1 MLIQFKGPISDIY
14 RYCEHIMQSMVNN
27 IPQIDLTLESSDSD
41 TATENEEIFYSF
53 SNSDTVDLKGFG
65 NNTTEQVQ
73 IDNDSQPKNNDSSSD
88 DAEISFTSNTDKEKL
103 DNLRLLQRVTTLKQ
117 KNDTDGQTTS
127 LVQLL
132 KSTLQD
138 VQDDSLDKTS
148 DNIEDFNK
156 NQNSSPTKI
165 HKTDMSLIEDIYYYS
180 SSDEKVSR
188 NISNNIQIKKHI
200 RRNKDKDKDK
210 DEKSIEVPSYT
221 ENQLKNTQF
230 DNSFNDQQLDS
241 NSTHSQQYE
250 QSSEPSTKK
259 NYTDQGIVKTENM
272 HVDSKFDTV
281 KNNFDMEKMQ
291 KKSLN
296 DNKNMQDDNNSNSLE
311 NNSILKESESL
322 QHTNAKPESLLSIKE
337 NPSIKKAI
345 GSLELQKNTITQNS
359 TEESHEI
366 NGYKEFNKS
375 SNIQVKIDNHKT
387 PKLSTALKVPLK
399 LDSIETLILD
409 SDSDNDTIIKNN
421 EIPSPVLS
429 KEKDSS
435 TRIASSS
442 KKRTH
447 DEIEESERIVINN
460 GDKKNDMRILKKQ
473 HLTDENNIK
482 NNRSDDAIIVLSDE
496 DNDISAENPKKISI
510 TAEEMKR
517 IHDEKIAKLVSEA
530 RENFEKCEKEYINKE
545 TELRKSFNLQKSTKE
560 ILLRKAKRKEFD
572 YKAAA
577 QKYRLLCES
586 INSNGKFVT
595 GSKQMLLEEA
605 KKTMERLNQAR
616 IEAKKKVETL
626 SNKISKVENE
636 LITLLAEK
644 NEVLTKAKNELA
656 LHRRDIAT
664 KDLIDKRKKLIEQ
677 QKSLQKIFEEGKVTQ
692 QSYSKLNK
700 EILDAL
706 NSLTNTD
713 QKVETQTVEAPL
725 APGIQNLSS
734 SLVSQPTI
742 QTRGYLYHKS
752 LEKALELLQQ
762 SSTRSAV
769 TKNLLSSHIRI
780 LKNFY
785 DEFMSAYPMTVKKLF
800 SVREST
806 ELLFTNGVKMPIV
819 FEMLEDFGI
828 EFKNNNI
835 LPISRRKE
843 YTKSIDIAK
852 QLVITSN
859 RDAANKSRLIELLN
873 KLLYL
878 RGQVDL
884 GKPPTYSVIYDIG
897 ASVVEL
903 IQQGLKMQKVFDVLK
918 SYETPMTTLEL
929 ATYYQKHINNLAV
942 SAQITP
948 DTGIRYTQWSLNG
961 ISNSR
966 ESSSIQSPFV
976 NSDTG
981 SIQQFHIG
989 NIHDVKE
996 QNQIRELL
1004 SSLKETESTIEGE
1017 ELTPDEMTVNLLKH
1031 QRMGLKW
1038 LVDVENSSKKGGIL
1052 ADDMGLGKTVQ
1063 AIALMLANR
1072 SSDKKRKTTLVVAP
1086 VSVLHVWQG
1095 EIKTKIKQ
1103 SAKFSTTIFGSSNG
1117 KVGHWRQLA
1126 HYDVVLISYQT
1137 LANELKRHWPA
1148 KLETDRSHLPT
1159 IPDLVALNSLKRP
1172 DEYVSPFFTNHS
1184 KFHRVILDEGQNIK
1198 NKDTQA
1204 ARACCTLRSRYRW
1217 VLSGTPIQNNMNE
1230 LYSLIR
1236 FLRISP
1242 YNKEQRFKMDIGN
1255 AFSKKNDKYNVHDKE
1270 RAIKKV
1276 QILLRAIMLRRVKTD
1291 TIDGKSILELPPK
1304 TMEVLEASLVGDEL
1318 EFYSELENKN
1328 KKLASRLMKSKV
1340 RGNYSSMLTL
1350 LLRLRQACCHSEL
1363 VIIGEKRSQNTKI
1376 INGKKFENWVAL
1388 YKRIE
1393 IMNQKQKDVVNS
1405 SLDMMTC
1412 SYCNEELELQNT
1424 CVLTGCGHLICQDCI
1439 EPMIEEMSNRP
1450 NARVGQLGEY
1460 YIPCKDCSEITCERE
1475 IVSYKLYD
1483 QVVNQSFTL
1492 KDLENEY
1499 YCERA
1504 KQKQALALGNYK
1516 PDFPKLEASTKIRQ
1530 CLDIITQ
1537 VIKNSDNE
1545 KILIFSQFTTFFE
1558 ILEHFI
1564 DKEFI
1569 KSGKYNKIEYLKYI
1583 GMMNANQR
1591 SDVINEFYNNK
1602 KKRILL
1608 ISMKA
1613 GNSGLTLTC
1622 ANHVIIVDPFWN
1634 PFVEEQAQDR
1644 CYRISQTREVKVYKL
1659 FIKNSVEDR
1668 IFELQK
1674 RKKEMVDMAMDS
1686 GKIKEINKLGTREIG
1701 FLFGLNDL

>member
-1 MLIQFKGPISDIY
+1 
-14 RYCEHIMQSMVNN
+14 MQSIIGN

-41 TATENEEIFYSF
+41 SEIFYSF
-53 SNSDTVDLKGFG
+53 NNSDTVDTKESK
-65 NNTTEQVQ
+65 NNISEQPQ
-73 IDNDSQPKNNDSSSD
+73 EDDDASHAENNNSFYDNDDDDD

-103 DNLRLLQRVTTLKQ
+103 SNLRLLQRVTTLKQ
-117 KNDTDGQTTS
+117 KNDNDGHTTS

-138 VQDDSLDKTS
+138 VQSKSPEKTGDNVASPNGNQDNSLTT
-148 DNIEDFNK
+148 NI
-156 NQNSSPTKI
+156 
-165 HKTDMSLIEDIYYYS
+165 SLMGDIYYYS
-180 SSDEKVSR
+180 SSDEKDTKS
-188 NISNNIQIKKHI
+188 ISNNIQLKRHI
-200 RRNKDKDKDK
+200 RRNKD
-210 DEKSIEVPSYT
+210 E
-221 ENQLKNTQF
+221 
-230 DNSFNDQQLDS
+230 
-241 NSTHSQQYE
+241 
-250 QSSEPSTKK
+250 
-259 NYTDQGIVKTENM
+259 
-272 HVDSKFDTV
+272 
-281 KNNFDMEKMQ
+281 
-291 KKSLN
+291 
-296 DNKNMQDDNNSNSLE
+296 NKNFTKD
-311 NNSILKESESL
+311 L
-322 QHTNAKPESLLSIKE
+322 QHTNKQSKNSNFDSSFNNYKPITKLKPSQQYKQSPESTSKIKDSHIGVFKTESKHMDSTIDTVENKFGIEETKEEKLNIDKSIQDDVKSNSINNLSALKKGDSLQYTNTKPENLLETNGKPPIKE
-337 NPSIKKAI
+337 SMKP
-345 GSLELQKNTITQNS
+345 LESWGHSITQDTVKENF
-359 TEESHEI
+359 EI
-366 NGYKEFNKS
+366 NRDKKFNNS
-375 SNIQVKIDNHKT
+375 SNTQVKIDEHKT
-387 PKLSTALKVPLK
+387 LKLSTSPEVPSTF
-399 LDSIETLILD
+399 DNIETLILS
-409 SDSDNDTIIKNN
+409 SDSDGDTIVKNN
-421 EIPSPVLS
+421 KKPSVTVS
-429 KEKDSS
+429 KEK
-435 TRIASSS
+435 SSS
-442 KKRTH
+442 LKNIGTGKKRTY
-447 DEIEESERIVINN
+447 DEIEQSEGTVI
-460 GDKKNDMRILKKQ
+460 GSRDKTDDIHILKKQ
-473 HLTDENNIK
+473 HVTHENSLK
-482 NNRSDDAIIVLSDE
+482 KDVRDDAIIILSDE
-496 DNDISAENPKKISI
+496 ENNVSTQTPRDTSI
-510 TAEEMKR
+510 TTKEMKR
-517 IHDEKIAKLVSEA
+517 IHAEKINKLVSKA
-530 RENFEKCEKEYINKE
+530 RENFEKCEKEYVSRE
-545 TELRKSFNLQKSTKE
+545 TELRKGFKLHKSTKE
-560 ILLRKAKRKEFD
+560 ILMRKAKRKEFD

-577 QKYRLLCES
+577 QKYRLLRES
-586 INSNGKFVT
+586 INANGKHVT
-595 GSKQMLLEEA
+595 GSKQTLLDEA
-605 KKTMERLNQAR
+605 KKDMERSNQAR
-616 IEAKKKVETL
+616 IEAKKKVEVM
-626 SNKISKVENE
+626 SEKILEIENG
-636 LITLLAEK
+636 LIALLAEK

-656 LHRRDIAT
+656 LHKRDKAT
-664 KDLIDKRKKLIEQ
+664 SELIDKRKKLIEQ
-677 QKSLQKIFEEGKVTQ
+677 QRSLQNMLEEGKITQ

-700 EILDAL
+700 DILDAL

-713 QKVETQTVEAPL
+713 QKVETQRVEAP
-725 APGIQNLSS
+725 PTPSIKDFSTS
-734 SLVSQPTI
+734 SLSQPTV
-742 QTRGYLYHKS
+742 QKRGYLYHKS
-752 LEKALELLQQ
+752 LEKAVELLQQ
-762 SSTRSAV
+762 SSTRSSV
-769 TKNLLSSHIRI
+769 TKNLLYSHIRI

-800 SVREST
+800 SIRESA

-843 YTKSIDIAK
+843 YIKSIDIAK
-852 QLVITSN
+852 QLVVTSN
-859 RDAANKSRLIELLN
+859 RDSTNKSRLIELLN
-873 KLLYL
+873 KLLSL
-878 RGQVDL
+878 RGQIDL

-897 ASVVEL
+897 ASVIEL

-918 SYETPMTTLEL
+918 SYETPMTALDL
-929 ATYYQKHINNLAV
+929 AAYYQKHINNLAIAAPIV
-942 SAQITP
+942 P
-948 DTGIRYTQWSLNG
+948 DSGIRQKQWSLNG
-961 ISNSR
+961 VNNPQGSPSM
-966 ESSSIQSPFV
+966 QSPFAI
-976 NSDTG
+976 SDTG
-981 SIQQFHIG
+981 SFHQFHMG
-989 NIHDVKE
+989 NIHDVNE

-1004 SSLKETESTIEGE
+1004 SSLKETESSIEGE

-1038 LVDVENSSKKGGIL
+1038 LVNVENSSKKGGIL

-1063 AIALMLANR
+1063 AIALMLSNR
-1072 SSDKKRKTTLVVAP
+1072 SDDKKRKTTLVVAP

-1126 HYDVVLISYQT
+1126 HYDVVLVSYQT

-1148 KLETDRSHLPT
+1148 KLETDRSHLPA
-1159 IPDLVALNSLKRP
+1159 IPDLAALNSLKRP
-1172 DEYVSPFFTNHS
+1172 GEYVSPFFTNHS
-1184 KFHRVILDEGQNIK
+1184 KFYRVILDEGQNIK

-1204 ARACCTLRSRYRW
+1204 ARACCTLRSKYRW

-1255 AFSKKNDKYNVHDKE
+1255 AFSKKNDRYNVHDRE

-1276 QILLRAIMLRRVKTD
+1276 QILLKAIMLRRVKTD

-1304 TMEVLEASLVGDEL
+1304 TMEILEASLVGDEL

-1363 VIIGEKRSQNTKI
+1363 VVIGERRSQNTKI
-1376 INGKKFENWVAL
+1376 VNGKKFENWVAL

-1393 IMNQKQKDVVNS
+1393 MMNQREKDLVNS

-1439 EPMIEEMSNRP
+1439 EPMVEEMSNRP

-1460 YIPCKDCSEITCERE
+1460 YVPCKDCNELTCERE

-1483 QVVNQSFTL
+1483 QVINQNFTL

-1499 YCERA
+1499 YSERA
-1504 KQKQALALGNYK
+1504 KQKQVLALGNYK
-1516 PDFPKLEASTKIRQ
+1516 PDFAKLEASTKIKQ
-1530 CLDIITQ
+1530 CLDIISK
-1537 VIKNSDNE
+1537 VIQNSDNE

-1569 KSGKYNKIEYLKYI
+1569 KSGKYRDIEYLKYI
-1583 GMMNANQR
+1583 GIMNANQR
-1591 SDVINEFYNNK
+1591 SDVINEFYNNA

-1674 RKKEMVDMAMDS
+1674 RKKEMVDMAMDA

-1701 FLFGLNDL
+1701 FLFGLNNL